1 MFQLT
6 KLYYFVIFL
15 VSLFLMS
22 PLVLLSDRPGKSE
35 KVLRAMVCCLIIAM
49 IGLVNALSSMVIVI
63 SMVAFFVGFNL
74 LEVLLPAHMSRI
86 VAAGTRGTGMGIYST
101 FQFFGTFIGG
111 VSAGLLLSYADIV
124 VLLYANAAI
133 GIVWLLICLKLQSL
147 DGIESRIV
155 HLRALEGR
163 PAKLLLEQ
171 LLSLNGV
178 LDAVLIYEER
188 VAYLKVQNDLFDDS
202 QLQEFI
208 TNKM

>member
-1 MFQLT
+1 
-6 KLYYFVIFL
+6 
-15 VSLFLMS
+15 
-22 PLVLLSDRPGKSE
+22 
-35 KVLRAMVCCLIIAM
+35 MVCCLIIAM
-49 IGLVNALSSMVIVI
+49 IGLVNALSSMVILV

-74 LEVLLPAHMSRI
+74 LEILLPAHMSRI
-86 VAAGTRGTGMGIYST
+86 VAAGTRRTGMGIYTT

-111 VSAGLLLSYADIV
+111 VSAGLLLSYADSV
-124 VLLYANAAI
+124 VLLYVNAAI
-133 GIVWLLICLKLQSL
+133 GVFWLLICLKLQSL

-155 HLRALEGR
+155 HLRAFEGK

-202 QLQEFI
+202 HLQEFI

>member
-1 MFQLT
+1 MGSEMC
-6 KLYYFVIFL
+6 IR
-15 VSLFLMS
+15 
-22 PLVLLSDRPGKSE
+22 DR
-35 KVLRAMVCCLIIAM
+35 
-49 IGLVNALSSMVIVI
+49 
-63 SMVAFFVGFNL
+63 
-74 LEVLLPAHMSRI
+74 
-86 VAAGTRGTGMGIYST
+86 MGIYST

-133 GIVWLLICLKLQSL
+133 GIVWFLICLKLQSL

-155 HLRALEGR
+155 HLRAFEGKS
-163 PAKLLLEQ
+163 AEVLLEQ